1 MTWLATRLVE
11 MSSAHTKSGSLLG
24 RLIRCYEGAERS
36 AMEYQELERSLHNL
50 KEIVRLLWLFNR
62 SSRLQKKGIILILEA
77 YEQQRSQ

>member
-1 MTWLATRLVE
+1 MEKRGAYRRN
-11 MSSAHTKSGSLLG
+11 GSLLG
-24 RLIRCYEGAERS
+24 RLVRCYEGAERS